1 MELVAL
7 GVAVVVLIAL
17 NALFVLAEFAIVR
30 VRPSRV
36 AELVARRVPSADAL
50 GAVQRNLDE
59 HLGVCQIGITL
70 ASVALGVAS
79 QRVAEVLSGAGGQR
93 SARYL
98 VAIAVSYCVVTGSH
112 VLLGELL
119 PKAIAIRMADAAAL
133 RCAVPLRALRAVLS
147 PLLWFFTV
155 VARLAARVVRLPR
168 TTDEE
173 SHTEQELRI
182 LLEHFQERGN
192 LSLRRLLVME
202 NVFAFGHLRV
212 KDVMCARAAVHL
224 LRADLPWTENL
235 EVIRQGRF
243 TRYPLVERDG
253 DRPRAFVHLKDVVLG
268 AGQGAPDLERLAR
281 PLLVTSESASLE
293 LLLGEMQRRRA
304 HAALAFDVHGDWT
317 GFITL
322 EDVVEEIVGTLRDE
336 FDDDVPARLADAL
349 AVERVQIGVEADS
362 PAAAVL
368 EALLRIPPEKLP
380 LPARQMARAVEA
392 RERDAGTY
400 MGDGVAIPHAR
411 LADLA
416 APFAL
421 ILRSV
426 RGIPCSGTTERAH
439 LLFVLLTPAG
449 RPRVHQAL
457 LQSVALLLTDSETIR
472 GRLRSAPSAEDV
484 LEAVRAGEQASL
496 DARAGDA
503 PRSSRPSPPV
513 RAPSSPMPA
522 DR

>member
-202 NVFAFGHLRV
+202 NVFAFGHPPLRARHPV
-212 KDVMCARAAVHL
+212 LRDDRAGSPAVRAAHPGGASAGAPGAAAERRL
-224 LRADLPWTENL
+224 AAHGQRDHPRPSAFGAERRGRARG
-235 EVIRQGRF
+235 RQGRRAGLARRAGRRCATVLTSF
-243 TRYPLVERDG
+243 AAGKGTEFAHASRSVARHAGGRRVVSLRTGVYVETCWPAPPPCASAAGLRRG
-253 DRPRAFVHLKDVVLG
+253 LRRRDRP
-268 AGQGAPDLERLAR
+268 E
-281 PLLVTSESASLE
+281 AS
-293 LLLGEMQRRRA
+293 
-304 HAALAFDVHGDWT
+304 
-317 GFITL
+317 
-322 EDVVEEIVGTLRDE
+322 
-336 FDDDVPARLADAL
+336 
-349 AVERVQIGVEADS
+349 S
-362 PAAAVL
+362 PAANCAGWRYAACDSSTHDPVERRLAGGLQHRRPRGSERGGGNVEGQSARVFVGGQGEPVL
-368 EALLRIPPEKLP
+368 LIHGGWGGSDELAARDPGNNPSGLRLLRRLRLASTIERDRLENER
-380 LPARQMARAVEA
+380 LDGGLVNLFSFMDVDRAAHVSVEA
-392 RERDAGTY
+392 RVE
-400 MGDGVAIPHAR
+400 
-411 LADLA
+411 
-416 APFAL
+416 
-421 ILRSV
+421 
-426 RGIPCSGTTERAH
+426 
-439 LLFVLLTPAG
+439 
-449 RPRVHQAL
+449 
-457 LQSVALLLTDSETIR
+457 
-472 GRLRSAPSAEDV
+472 
-484 LEAVRAGEQASL
+484 EQAGQCRI
-496 DARAGDA
+496 DG
-503 PRSSRPSPPV
+503 
-513 RAPSSPMPA
+513 
-522 DR
+522 